1 MQSLC
6 GLDPLANLREPFTL
20 IGDVAEHIDLEDLYG
35 LRRFFVRDDEGRT
48 TATATSSNSGIK
60 EKEEPV

>member
-1 MQSLC
+1 MLVLC
-6 GLDPLANLREPFTL
+6 GLYPLANLREPFTL

-48 TATATSSNSGIK
+48 TATATSSNSDSK
-60 EKEEPV
+60 EKEPV